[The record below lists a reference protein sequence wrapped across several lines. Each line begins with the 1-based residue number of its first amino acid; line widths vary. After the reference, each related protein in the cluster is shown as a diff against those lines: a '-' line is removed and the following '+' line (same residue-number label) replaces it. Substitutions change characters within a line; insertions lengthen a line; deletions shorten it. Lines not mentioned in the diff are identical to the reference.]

1 MHFFN
6 TQIKATKVV
15 FYFVIPKL
23 NRTFAKS
30 FELHKGKIIFMNNY
44 VSLNLC
50 VRAPRPWPIT

>member
-6 TQIKATKVV
+6 TQIKATKVI

-30 FELHKGKIIFMNNY
+30 FELHKGKII
-44 VSLNLC
+44 L
-50 VRAPRPWPIT
+50 

>member
-6 TQIKATKVV
+6 IQIKATKVV

-44 VSLNLC
+44 VITKLC